1 MNEEEYITDYITT
14 LATADIELSGNT
26 PAELRFNGT
35 TSPGELYK
43 LLLKKEAIVT
53 RAICQ
58 TVLAAANNKMIL
70 SMVQQHLLD
79 MKGTITFRDG
89 HYTPPFPARDEK
101 RCSPAPGT
109 TGHSHP
115 LPRGRLP
122 AGGTGCLPPFTRVDE
137 RAASRPSL
145 AAMPKR
151 HRIGSCR
158 DAIIPLRHGHRR
170 MHA

>member
-89 HYTPPFPARDEK
+89 HIARW
-101 RCSPAPGT
+101 RQCA
-109 TGHSHP
+109 
-115 LPRGRLP
+115 R
-122 AGGTGCLPPFTRVDE
+122 F
-137 RAASRPSL
+137 AAWNVVSL
-145 AAMPKR
+145 ALSEVMIGLLTHFGINPYLAKVGVTLEVALLNYFGYKYIVFAVPKETEGEQDHDR
-151 HRIGSCR
+151 SSV
-158 DAIIPLRHGHRR
+158 D
-170 MHA
+170 

>member
-35 TSPGELYK
+35 GRTLQ
-43 LLLKKEAIVT
+43 AIAEERSHRNPRHLPN
-53 RAICQ
+53 RARRR
-58 TVLAAANNKMIL
+58 
-70 SMVQQHLLD
+70 QQQDDTLHGTATPARHERHHHLPRRAL
-79 MKGTITFRDG
+79 
-89 HYTPPFPARDEK
+89 HPPFPARDEK

>member
-70 SMVQQHLLD
+70 SMVHHHLPQRAL
-79 MKGTITFRDG
+79 
-89 HYTPPFPARDEK
+89 HPPFPARDER

>member
-89 HYTPPFPARDEK
+89 H
-101 RCSPAPGT
+101 
-109 TGHSHP
+109 
-115 LPRGRLP
+115 
-122 AGGTGCLPPFTRVDE
+122 
-137 RAASRPSL
+137 
-145 AAMPKR
+145 
-151 HRIGSCR
+151 
-158 DAIIPLRHGHRR
+158 
-170 MHA
+170 